1 MSCSGSI
8 GLQKNC
14 LLWPGSPVRFLLMA
28 DQSKFPEKIV
38 LEVVSPEVVSRLEAR
53 DDELRAE
60 ISRLDSK
67 LEGLHR
73 TIYEL
78 LETIG
83 TIRSKR

>member
-1 MSCSGSI
+1 
-8 GLQKNC
+8 
-14 LLWPGSPVRFLLMA
+14 MA
-28 DQSKFPEKIV
+28 DQPLFPEKIV

-53 DDELRAE
+53 DDALRAE

-83 TIRSKR
+83 SLRNKR

>member
-1 MSCSGSI
+1 
-8 GLQKNC
+8 
-14 LLWPGSPVRFLLMA
+14 MA
-28 DQSKFPEKIV
+28 DQPLFPEKIV

-53 DDELRAE
+53 DEALRE
-60 ISRLDSK
+60 EVSRLEDK

-83 TIRSKR
+83 SLRNKR